1 MKNVS
6 VILTSWKHP
15 ARGTEGWE
23 GGSRPAI
30 AATPHAPAAKGVP
43 NASKMRSPSRGAA
56 WLSAALAA
64 QGSNWGDYHVGNRSQ
79 GRVASYSPAAGFRV
93 CTEQLLRVG
102 HAGAGSAQPPSL
114 E

>member
-6 VILTSWKHP
+6 AILTSWKHP

-30 AATPHAPAAKGVP
+30 AATPRAPAAKGVP

-56 WLSAALAA
+56 LGFLPQWQLRGIIGEIITLGIARRGGWLRTARPRAFVSAP
-64 QGSNWGDYHVGNRSQ
+64 NNRS
-79 GRVASYSPAAGFRV
+79 G
-93 CTEQLLRVG
+93 
-102 HAGAGSAQPPSL
+102 L
-114 E
+114 ETQA